1 MGQPAVCMPER
12 DEKTGKYTEEYP
24 VTAFIDA
31 IRELDGGGTGE
42 IATQVG
48 CDRRT
53 AYVKLNALED
63 SGQVSS
69 RKVGQTLFWTVA
81 EDSPQQ

>member
-1 MGQPAVCMPER
+1 MEEPAVYMPER
-12 DEKTGKYTEEYP
+12 DEETGKYTEEYP
-24 VTAFIDA
+24 VAAFLSA
-31 IRELDGGGTGE
+31 IRELDGAGTGE
-42 IATQVG
+42 IAAQVG

-81 EDSPQQ
+81 ADSTQQ